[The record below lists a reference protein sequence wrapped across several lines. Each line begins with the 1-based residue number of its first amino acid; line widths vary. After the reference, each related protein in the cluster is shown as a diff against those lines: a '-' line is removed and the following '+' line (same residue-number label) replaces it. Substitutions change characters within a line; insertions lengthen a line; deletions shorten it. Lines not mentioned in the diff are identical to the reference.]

1 MEAGPADQ
9 VWSLEE
15 FGGVGGSIGKA
26 TGGKGSVNRVHFTM
40 TAVAFVWLSLAL
52 WLVFSGT
59 TGRDVYTVGAIA
71 KFLDKVPSVVST
83 PIFILLWIVFLLG
96 WLVLLTLGLRPLVRR
111 RSKP

>member
-1 MEAGPADQ
+1 MKR
-9 VWSLEE
+9 
-15 FGGVGGSIGKA
+15 I
-26 TGGKGSVNRVHFTM
+26 HFAM

-59 TGRDVYTVGAIA
+59 TGRDVYPVGAVA
-71 KFLDKVPSVVST
+71 KVLDKVPSIVGT

-96 WLVLLTLGLRPLVRR
+96 WLVLLTFGVRPLFRR